1 VIFEKKVPLLSCSGR
16 RRRHGQLNS
25 LYLARVQAAGGGLN
39 VGAQPLPEAGA
50 EPTRCRQSAAGPG

>member
-39 VGAQPLPEAGA
+39 NYYCKFFSNKK
-50 EPTRCRQSAAGPG
+50 TKYS